1 MSTRVWDE
9 WVTERNSLPINDS
22 DSFVVAP
29 NSGILKTL
37 HCNQL
42 FENLGGANEQLI

>member
-1 MSTRVWDE
+1 MSTPVWDE

-37 HCNQL
+37 CNQL
-42 FENLGGANEQLI
+42 FENLGAALIV